1 MDDGPYVTQGSAHLD
16 LNDQDGGAQYG
27 AQSHR
32 RRDSDARRHRR
43 VPGYATGRDVVGQRT
58 LRLADGPDAVHRMV
72 VGRNEIKQYLAEAGE
87 VAATFRDG

>member
-1 MDDGPYVTQGSAHLD
+1 MDLHDK
-16 LNDQDGGAQYG
+16 DGGAQHG
-27 AQSHR
+27 AQGNR
-32 RRDSDARRHRR
+32 RRDSNARCIG
-43 VPGYATGRDVVGQRT
+43 VSQDTPLAEMWSGQRT